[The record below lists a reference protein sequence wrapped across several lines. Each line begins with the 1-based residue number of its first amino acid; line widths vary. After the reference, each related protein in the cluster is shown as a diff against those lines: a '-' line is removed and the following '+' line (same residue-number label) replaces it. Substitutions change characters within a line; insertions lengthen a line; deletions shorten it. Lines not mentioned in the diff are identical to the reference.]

1 MYDMLLSYNK
11 RWYRDSFALFMR
23 DHGKG
28 FLNVISP
35 GKAGEHMKPK
45 KQTSCD
51 SCVNYVYDEDYEYY
65 VCEAN
70 LDEDDMAR
78 FLGGQSFS
86 CPYYQL
92 DDEYAVVRHQ
102 M

>member
-1 MYDMLLSYNK
+1 MEGAFF
-11 RWYRDSFALFMR
+11 REAGIEVHCGPAGIPR
-23 DHGKG
+23 
-28 FLNVISP
+28 
-35 GKAGEHMKPK
+35 KAGEHMKPK
-45 KQTSCD
+45 KQTNCD

-78 FLGGQSFS
+78 FLGNQSFS

>member
-1 MYDMLLSYNK
+1 M
-11 RWYRDSFALFMR
+11 
-23 DHGKG
+23 HQ
-28 FLNVISP
+28 
-35 GKAGEHMKPK
+35 K
-45 KQTSCD
+45 KSCVSKNRGTNCE

-70 LDEDDMAR
+70 LDEDDMMR
-78 FLGGQSFS
+78 FLTSQTFS

-92 DDEYAVVRHQ
+92 DDEYRVVRHQ

>member
-1 MYDMLLSYNK
+1 
-11 RWYRDSFALFMR
+11 
-23 DHGKG
+23 
-28 FLNVISP
+28 
-35 GKAGEHMKPK
+35 MKPK
-45 KQTSCD
+45 KQTNCD

-78 FLGGQSFS
+78 FLGNQSFS

>member
-1 MYDMLLSYNK
+1 MN
-11 RWYRDSFALFMR
+11 R
-23 DHGKG
+23 
-28 FLNVISP
+28 
-35 GKAGEHMKPK
+35 K
-45 KQTSCD
+45 KSVSNCE

-70 LDEDDMAR
+70 LDEDDMVR
-78 FLGGQSFS
+78 FLQDRSFQ

-92 DDEYAVVRHQ
+92 DDEYQVVRHQ